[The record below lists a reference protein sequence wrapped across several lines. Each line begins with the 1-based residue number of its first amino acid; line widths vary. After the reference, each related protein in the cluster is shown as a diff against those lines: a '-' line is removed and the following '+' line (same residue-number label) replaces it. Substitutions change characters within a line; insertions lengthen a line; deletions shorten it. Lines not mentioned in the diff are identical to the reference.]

1 MKVLHVIPSVAPV
14 RGGPSKAIYEMAN
27 SLHSQQG
34 IEVEIATTN
43 DNGDDL
49 LDIPLNRMVGYHGIP
64 TRFFS
69 RFSPSISSVREF
81 AISTNLTTWL
91 WKHVQDYD
99 LIHIHAIFSYP
110 STVAMAIARIRKVP
124 YIVRPLGQLCEWS
137 LTQSLQ
143 KKKAY
148 LRIIERANLDGCQ
161 TLHLTS
167 QQEQKEVS
175 QLHLKS
181 PSFVLPHGLEFS
193 ALIPNARQKLRDK
206 LGLPSDEPI
215 ILFLSRIHEKKGL
228 DHLIPALSSI
238 ASERFT
244 FVLAGSGDPTYESE
258 VQQLLKS
265 NNLQTRTISTGFVE
279 GEFKRLLLQGS
290 DIFALT
296 SYSENFGVAVLEAL
310 SAGTPAIVTPGVA
323 LSSEVHE
330 QKLGFVV
337 DQNISDISNGIIQ
350 YFRLSEKIKN
360 ELSIRSSQFVRE
372 NYSWKA
378 ISERLYKHYKIA
390 ISKQITV

>member
-49 LDIPLNRMVGYHGIP
+49 LDIPLNRVVEHYGIP

-81 AISTNLTTWL
+81 AISTSLTAWL

-110 STVAMAIARIRKVP
+110 STVAMAIARIWKVP

-148 LRIIERANLDGCQ
+148 LRIIERANLDGCH

-181 PSFVLPHGLEFS
+181 SSFVLPHGLEFS
-193 ALIPNARQKLRDK
+193 ALIPNARQKLRNK
-206 LGLPSDEPI
+206 LGLPFDEPI

-228 DHLIPALSSI
+228 D
-238 ASERFT
+238 
-244 FVLAGSGDPTYESE
+244 
-258 VQQLLKS
+258 
-265 NNLQTRTISTGFVE
+265 
-279 GEFKRLLLQGS
+279 
-290 DIFALT
+290 
-296 SYSENFGVAVLEAL
+296 
-310 SAGTPAIVTPGVA
+310 
-323 LSSEVHE
+323 
-330 QKLGFVV
+330 
-337 DQNISDISNGIIQ
+337 
-350 YFRLSEKIKN
+350 
-360 ELSIRSSQFVRE
+360 
-372 NYSWKA
+372 
-378 ISERLYKHYKIA
+378 
-390 ISKQITV
+390 